1 MLDYLHGRASSGL
14 HVEHLSLG
22 LFVLPVRGYL
32 SIAKKTPS
40 FDSDA
45 LKVRDSS
52 ESCPNT
58 SRTVLVAVSSAML
71 ALLP

>member
-1 MLDYLHGRASSGL
+1 
-14 HVEHLSLG
+14 LG

-32 SIAKKTPS
+32 RLAKNTPS

-58 SRTVLVAVSSAML
+58 SRTVLVAVSSTML